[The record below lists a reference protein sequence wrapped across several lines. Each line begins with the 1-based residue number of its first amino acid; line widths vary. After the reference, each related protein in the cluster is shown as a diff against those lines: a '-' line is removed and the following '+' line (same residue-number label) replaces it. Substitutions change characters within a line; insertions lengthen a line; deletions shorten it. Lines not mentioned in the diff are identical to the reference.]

1 MNRPAG
7 SYPYFDEPFALMAHR
22 GGYLD
27 EDDAPRENSLY
38 AFGRAMEAGY
48 RYLETDVHATSD
60 GHLVAFHDQV
70 LDRVTDASGTLAAMS
85 FRQVRYYMLLMTTR
99 LSLSLLLFL
108 KL

>member
-7 SYPYFDEPFALMAHR
+7 SYPYFDEQFALMAHR

-38 AFGRAMEAGY
+38 AFGRAVEAGY

-60 GHLVAFHDQV
+60 GHLVASGIGMSAQCSQV
-70 LDRVTDASGTLAAMS
+70 
-85 FRQVRYYMLLMTTR
+85 QPQP
-99 LSLSLLLFL
+99 
-108 KL
+108 KLGLPSWNTIQ